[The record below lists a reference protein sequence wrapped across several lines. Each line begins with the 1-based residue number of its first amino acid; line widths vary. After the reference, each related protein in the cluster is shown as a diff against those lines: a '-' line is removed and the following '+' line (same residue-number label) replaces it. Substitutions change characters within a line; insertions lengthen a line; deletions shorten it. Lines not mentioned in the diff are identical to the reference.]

1 MNSVQVGADI
11 GGTFTDLVFLA
22 DDGTLD
28 KRKVATTPDD
38 FGRAIVQAVAAWLED
53 RGLSPARVTEVLH
66 ATTVATNAILERR
79 GARVALFTTEGFRDV
94 LELRRIRIP
103 HSYDLSWEKPAPM
116 ATRDLRFEVRERLAA
131 DGSVLVPLDEASVQ
145 PALPCIREAQVESIA
160 VSLLHAYQDPA
171 HEKALAV
178 LLRQAFPD
186 MPLSLSH
193 EVLPE
198 VREFERTSTTVV
210 NAYVMPLVRRYLQRL
225 REGFSRLGVN
235 APLLVMQS
243 AGGLISAGAAGS
255 HAVTIIESGP
265 AAGVV
270 AAAGVARLSG
280 YADVITLDMGGTTSK
295 ASMIEGH
302 QMLRASEYEV
312 GAEISVSSRLVRGS
326 GYLLKIPVI
335 DISEVGVGG
344 GSLARIDDAGALRV
358 GPRSAGSVPGPACYG
373 QGNDRP
379 TVTDA
384 NVVLGYLEGCS
395 LAGGGVRVDVDLA
408 RQAVTRQVCGPSG
421 LSLEAAAW
429 GIHLVANSNIVR
441 AIKTVSVERGRDPD
455 HFAMMAFGGSGPL
468 HAAMVARDL
477 GIRRV
482 LIPPSP
488 GVFSAFGLLAAPIEQ
503 HGARS
508 VLCSTRPPD
517 GARIAAAYE
526 SLRADMYQR
535 LQAEGLEM
543 SQLSMRTFADLRY
556 RGQSAEITVPFD
568 PADMGEAALRA
579 LEEAFE
585 VEYARTFGHRG
596 TGRDFEFVT
605 ARIVGGTR
613 RSLPTSMR
621 WLADTTGTEGPAR
634 RRQAYFGPEHGWID
648 TPVVGRDDLGP
659 SPSAGPLL
667 VVEYDTTVVVPPG
680 CGARLDEHRNIV
692 LDIAAMARA
701 G

>member
-1 MNSVQVGADI
+1 
-11 GGTFTDLVFLA
+11 
-22 DDGTLD
+22 
-28 KRKVATTPDD
+28 
-38 FGRAIVQAVAAWLED
+38 
-53 RGLSPARVTEVLH
+53 
-66 ATTVATNAILERR
+66 
-79 GARVALFTTEGFRDV
+79 
-94 LELRRIRIP
+94 
-103 HSYDLSWEKPAPM
+103 
-116 ATRDLRFEVRERLAA
+116 
-131 DGSVLVPLDEASVQ
+131 
-145 PALPCIREAQVESIA
+145 
-160 VSLLHAYQDPA
+160 
-171 HEKALAV
+171 
-178 LLRQAFPD
+178 
-186 MPLSLSH
+186 
-193 EVLPE
+193 
-198 VREFERTSTTVV
+198 
-210 NAYVMPLVRRYLQRL
+210 
-225 REGFSRLGVN
+225 
-235 APLLVMQS
+235 
-243 AGGLISAGAAGS
+243 
-255 HAVTIIESGP
+255 
-265 AAGVV
+265 
-270 AAAGVARLSG
+270 
-280 YADVITLDMGGTTSK
+280 
-295 ASMIEGH
+295 
-302 QMLRASEYEV
+302 
-312 GAEISVSSRLVRGS
+312 
-326 GYLLKIPVI
+326 
-335 DISEVGVGG
+335 
-344 GSLARIDDAGALRV
+344 
-358 GPRSAGSVPGPACYG
+358 
-373 QGNDRP
+373 
-379 TVTDA
+379 
-384 NVVLGYLEGCS
+384 
-395 LAGGGVRVDVDLA
+395 
-408 RQAVTRQVCGPSG
+408 VCGPSG

-596 TGRDFEFVT
+596 AGQDFEFVT